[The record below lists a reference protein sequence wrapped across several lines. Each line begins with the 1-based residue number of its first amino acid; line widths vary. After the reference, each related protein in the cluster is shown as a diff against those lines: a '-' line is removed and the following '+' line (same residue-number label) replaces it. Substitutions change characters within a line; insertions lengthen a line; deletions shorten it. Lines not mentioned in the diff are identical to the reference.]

1 MSDLKKIKYDFLL
14 KLEKKL
20 SISEINEIKTDLFG
34 KNGLIAIIE
43 DKSVES
49 ALCIIGATCADLDV
63 MILDE
68 RYAKKALSEIIG
80 KYEINGVIGKK
91 CTVNKVLGSVE
102 DLIFGLGYEKFL
114 RNSISTINKKPLV
127 LLNTSGSSNK
137 PKFVALTHENL
148 ERNCRF

>member
-1 MSDLKKIKYDFLL
+1 MRKIYHNDGKLLDLESGRYYRKNELL
-14 KLEKKL
+14 QVEE
-20 SISEINEIKTDLFG
+20 SIRNIFG

-49 ALCIIGATCADLDV
+49 ALCIIGATCADRDV

-91 CTVNKVLGSVE
+91 CIVNKVLGSVE
-102 DLIFGLGYEKFL
+102 DLIFGLGYEKFR
-114 RNSISTINKKPLV
+114 RNFSMRVSTLI
-127 LLNTSGSSNK
+127 
-137 PKFVALTHENL
+137 
-148 ERNCRF
+148 